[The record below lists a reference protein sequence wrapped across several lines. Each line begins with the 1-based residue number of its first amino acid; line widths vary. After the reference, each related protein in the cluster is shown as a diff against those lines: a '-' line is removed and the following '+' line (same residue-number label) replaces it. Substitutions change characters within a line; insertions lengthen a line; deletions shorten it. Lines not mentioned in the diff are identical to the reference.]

1 MSIGIRHTTLSN
13 VTNNISNFVDA
24 TLIDNEVIGITTDS
38 NNIVMMSEDSYK
50 DLLLTLEVY
59 SNKSFTKS
67 LLETSQDEDLVNES
81 EVSW

>member
-38 NNIVMMSEDSYK
+38 GNIVMMNEDSYK

-67 LLETSQDEDLVNES
+67 LLETSQDEDLVDEG